1 MFYDPAK
8 TLSHNCMM
16 NFVVSERG
24 SGKSFSTLLFLIK
37 KFKQS
42 GDQFVYIR
50 RTEVELDL
58 SRPKLFNA
66 IENEGMIKPSEFTC
80 EGDFIFHNTFDEKGN
95 VIEKDVCGYSLALS
109 KVRQYKSVAFPKV
122 KYIFLEE
129 FIDENNKYIKNEVE
143 NLISIIETIARLRF
157 VQVICLGNLITK
169 YNPYFT
175 YFNINYD
182 SEKEFIKDK
191 KKGILVH
198 TFKSLEYRRKKK
210 ETPFAK
216 LIEGTEYGCFILNNS
231 NILDNDD
238 LIKKVKVKNKV
249 PYCNFILEKSELCCY
264 ILENNEESSLYID
277 NNHNKSAPYFINM
290 DERLKENYH
299 NLGKNNVL
307 TQIISRY
314 SRISAIYFATGVIKN
329 SIQEL
334 IRSTR

>member
-1 MFYDPAK
+1 MFYNPTK

-24 SGKSFSTLLFLIK
+24 SGKSFSTLLFLCK
-37 KFKQS
+37 KFKQT

-66 IENEGMIKPSEFTC
+66 LESEGAVKSGEFTC
-80 EGDFIFHNTFDEKGN
+80 EGDFIFHNTFSSKGTVTN
-95 VIEKDVCGYSLALS
+95 KEVCGYTLSLS

-122 KYIFLEE
+122 KYIIVEE

-143 NLISIIETIARLRF
+143 NLISIIETVARLRF

-175 YFNINYD
+175 YFNIEYN
-182 SEKEFIKDK
+182 SEKEIIKDK
-191 KKGILVH
+191 NKGILVH
-198 TFKSLEYRRKKK
+198 TFKSEEYRKKK
-210 ETPFAK
+210 RETPFAK

-231 NILDNDD
+231 NIMDNDD
-238 LIKKVKVKNKV
+238 LIKKLKIRNKI
-249 PYCNFILEKSELCCY
+249 PYCNFIIEKTELCCY
-264 ILENNEESSLYID
+264 IVENSDQSLLYID
-277 NNHNKSAPYFINM
+277 NDHNKAAPYFINM
-290 DERLKENYH
+290 DEKLKENYH
-299 NLGKNNVL
+299 NLGKNNIL

-314 SRISAIYFATGVIKN
+314 SRVSAIYFSSGTIKN
-329 SIQEL
+329 CIQEL
-334 IRSTR
+334 IKSIR